1 LTRSPSALIRPLDSG
16 MPDGGAGWN
25 GTSCMIVCSCNA
37 ITMAEIRRAIQDLH
51 DEPEPRIVTPGVV
64 YRRLGY
70 RPQCGCCLGTV
81 AQAID
86 DSLADCC
93 CEGRCKL
100 KS

>member
-1 LTRSPSALIRPLDSG
+1 
-16 MPDGGAGWN
+16 
-25 GTSCMIVCSCNA
+25 MIVCSCNA

-86 DSLADCC
+86 DSLAVCC